1 MKTRYILYPLLML
14 LAMLLPTS
22 CSLEEDLMEVAASS
36 NGDKITFNMGV
47 SVPGASNVQSRAF
60 ADGDI
65 YSNDKDYFKSAN
77 LHIAVFEIS
86 STGTFLK
93 EFVSADPLEQTDSD
107 KDNDGCTN
115 FRVTLTQAGGV
126 NKSYRLHVI
135 ANYPGLEL
143 KFDNEV
149 QLMSS
154 LAADGANHDV
164 YWNFVE
170 LERIDESSLEK
181 LCHVPLVR
189 NYAKISL
196 NLPSNLGSFTFTGY
210 KLYNVPKRGTVAAYN
225 PNASNKF
232 TQFVATN
239 SEGEL
244 IKVNG
249 KYTLKDYATINGE
262 TEKYVGNEPYNDG
275 SLYGE
280 TGWITIPEEETA
292 IPSTY
297 MYERRQTDA
306 SGTPVSNTTYMI
318 IKGTYGDDAKD
329 VYYKLDFVDARGK
342 YYNLLRNFH
351 YTMNVSEITGPGY
364 TTENEA
370 MRQPACNNISAS
382 AELKDFTNISNGE
395 SQLYVS
401 TTYVMFTNNTP
412 IDIYYKYIPDLDV
425 KVNGVPQI
433 INTIG
438 STGVSISCEQKD
450 EPVLESASPANTD
463 VNDTNSQYR
472 GWRKVTLT
480 PVETVPSS
488 PRVQKVT
495 ISAGG
500 LSRTIEL
507 EYREPIPGMSVVVYD
522 GDNDEINKED
532 NVVEGKIGKKVMVD
546 ITLPA
551 GIPESLFPLRLFIRS
566 AGNTIYPDYGTNM
579 PAETQ
584 NGNYGFI
591 REITLKDF
599 QDADIVT
606 DKNGNNFKVFSS
618 AFKTNCANSATTV
631 WVEHDYFEP
640 AFAELGNIITKIP
653 IPQGYDV
660 TVERKLITNNNNNST
675 SVYPKT
681 LYNNNNNNGTISV
694 KVTNSEDEEVGTI
707 IINPNEVRST
717 NAELIYNDGFNLN
730 ELLTFTFKDIYCESG
745 TYNRYTGRWTPVWS
759 DNDDLA
765 TYTATC
771 TVEEL
776 LNGTAELDFL
786 TDKY

>member
-244 IKVNG
+244 IKDNNG
-249 KYTLKDYATINGE
+249 KYTLKDYATIIG
-262 TEKYVGNEPYNDG
+262 EKYVGNEPYNDG

-591 REITLKDF
+591 KEVSYNYYNNTSKTVTCDF
-599 QDADIVT
+599 L
-606 DKNGNNFKVFSS
+606 
-618 AFKTNCANSATTV
+618 TNCVNSATTV
-631 WVEHDYFEP
+631 YVENQYLASDDAAFEN
-640 AFAELGNIITKIP
+640 ENGGGSTGGDTTDGSITIP
-653 IPQGYDV
+653 KDLTV
-660 TVERKLITNNNNNST
+660 TIEQSNYR
-675 SVYPKT
+675 YP
-681 LYNNNNNNGTISV
+681 
-694 KVTNSEDEEVGTI
+694 
-707 IINPNEVRST
+707 RS
-717 NAELIYNDGFNLN
+717 IYNDGGNNGEVEATVTLNGTTLGTITLQGTKSGKDTTIKVKEKVTFNSNGFNLTDI
-730 ELLTFTFKDIYCESG
+730 LTFTINDE
-745 TYNRYTGRWTPVWS
+745 RWRSVFWS
-759 DNDDLA
+759 DA
-765 TYTATC
+765 TWTEQR
-771 TVEEL
+771 TVEEI
-776 LNGTAELDFL
+776 LNGATLEF
-786 TDKY
+786 KYQR